1 MNLYEIFLV
10 NLSEVIKILRT
21 TSQSRSRSTAPLVG
35 EPLAGRASPTV
46 RLGLMERKAVGP
58 ALIGSGIV
66 LQL

>member
-1 MNLYEIFLV
+1 MV
-10 NLSEVIKILRT
+10 NNPLRQVYNSSALSSVQPL
-21 TSQSRSRSTAPLVG
+21 SLAYGSTAPLVG